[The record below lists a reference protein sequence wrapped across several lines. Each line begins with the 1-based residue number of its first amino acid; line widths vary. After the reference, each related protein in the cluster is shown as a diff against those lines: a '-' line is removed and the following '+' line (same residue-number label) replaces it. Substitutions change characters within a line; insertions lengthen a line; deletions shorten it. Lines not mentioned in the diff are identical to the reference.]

1 LAEFQERVRTT
12 ALPEERRVFAEFF
25 LRWAASLTPSDLGET
40 EQIRRLTTLTEV
52 EPDVYL
58 VCLHRL
64 IGQASDEEIRTIR
77 NEEHEWVPTGSR
89 RNLVW
94 LLERLVWFPEYFDR
108 SEEILLRLATNETE
122 TDIGNNAT
130 VIWIRLYSPAL
141 PGTAVPFGERLAK
154 LRQRT
159 LASDQHISDLA
170 FTALG
175 EVFSTSLHRM
185 EIPALGGRVRPRE
198 ANPRTVQEWAEY
210 VRATLSLIADLSG
223 NPDRKLKRKAQATV
237 SKNVR
242 VLLATGHLEQLQE
255 VLKPGEIDEENLA
268 HTLNGVDE
276 FLHFEGAATSSAG
289 SDYINQVRA
298 WRRALQPL
306 DIHARLV
313 SSVGI
318 EPWRSSMVGENDWRA
333 ELRALAGILAGD
345 SEALTAEIPWL
356 CSERAKA
363 AAYLGEELA
372 KADSGGRL
380 LETLIEAAVRYGE
393 GALARGY
400 VIGAARNPRLD
411 IGKLNSLLDQVE
423 ASNPPLAFDIFRVGG
438 STTGAVERTI
448 ALVDEGKLPLTY
460 FRAFTIGDFQPDSS
474 QLQAVLERLV
484 SAAEKSD
491 VQATEIAL
499 EVFGYRIVSNSQWH
513 ALLGEHDIQE
523 LAWRLAAA
531 AAGDAGRE
539 SFWWAELVKK
549 LGQFDA
555 RRAARIAST
564 GLVSARFNQAH
575 SASDVLTEL
584 AKEHAEEVM
593 DELGSLI
600 LDDSKGG
607 WRVLIGKYPVFAQL
621 PWEVVAKWIK
631 DHGVAAA
638 KRLAG
643 QLPPPYVSEDGSPT
657 VPPLTAF
664 VLSEFEN
671 SDEVFRAFVAGV
683 HDLRSYV
690 GDIADQH
697 EQEAEVAKK
706 FLRHQVR
713 RIGEWAALELQQ
725 AKAEARYWRQMEE
738 EMHIP

>member
-1 LAEFQERVRTT
+1 
-12 ALPEERRVFAEFF
+12 
-25 LRWAASLTPSDLGET
+25 
-40 EQIRRLTTLTEV
+40 
-52 EPDVYL
+52 
-58 VCLHRL
+58 L
-64 IGQASDEEIRTIR
+64 IGQASDEEIRAVS
-77 NEEHEWVPTGSR
+77 NEERGWVRTGSR

-94 LLERLVWFPEYFDR
+94 LLERLVWFPEYFDS
-108 SEEILLRLATNETE
+108 SEDILLRLATNEIE

-130 VIWIRLYSPAL
+130 AMWTRLYSPAL

-154 LRQRT
+154 LRQRV
-159 LASDQHISDLA
+159 LSSDQRISDLA

-175 EVFSTSLHRM
+175 EVFSTSVHRI
-185 EIPALGGRVRPRE
+185 ETPALGGRVRPRE
-198 ANPRTVQEWAEY
+198 ANPQTVQEWVEY
-210 VRATLSLIADLSG
+210 ERAALSLIADLSR
-223 NPDRKLKRKAQATV
+223 NPDRTLKRRAQATV

-242 VLLATGHLEQLQE
+242 VLLATGHLKQLQE
-255 VLKPGEIDEENLA
+255 VLKAGEIEEENLA

-276 FLHFEGAATSSAG
+276 FLHFEGATPSPG
-289 SDYINQVRA
+289 SDYVNEVRT

-306 DIHARLV
+306 NIHARLV

-318 EPWRSSMVGENDWRA
+318 EPWRSSMVGEDAWRA
-333 ELRALAGILAGD
+333 ELRALAEILAGD

-356 CSERAKA
+356 CSESAKG

-372 KADSGGRL
+372 KADSAGRL
-380 LETLIEAAVRYGE
+380 LAATIDAAVRSGE

-400 VIGAARNPRLD
+400 VIGAVRNPELD
-411 IGKLNSLLDQVE
+411 VDKLNSLLDRVE
-423 ASNPPLAFDIFRVGG
+423 ASNPSLAFDIFRVGG
-438 STTGAVERTI
+438 STTRAVERTI
-448 ALVDEGKLPLTY
+448 ALVGEGKLPLAY
-460 FRAFTIGDFQPDSS
+460 FRAFAIGDFQPDGS

-499 EVFGYRIVSNSQWH
+499 DVFGYRIVHNAHWR
-513 ALLGEHDIQE
+513 ALLEEHDTRE

-539 SFWWAELVKK
+539 SFWWTELVKK

-555 RRAARIAST
+555 RHAARIAST
-564 GLVSARFNQAH
+564 GLVSAGFNQAH

-593 DELGSLI
+593 NELGSLI

-621 PWEVVAKWIK
+621 SWEVVAKWIK
-631 DHGVAAA
+631 DHGVGAAQ
-638 KRLAG
+638 RLAG
-643 QLPPPYVSEDGSPT
+643 QLPPPYVSKDGSPI

-664 VLSEFEN
+664 VLSEFVN

-683 HDLRSYV
+683 HNLQSYS

-697 EQEAEVAKK
+697 EQEAEIAKK
-706 FLRHQVR
+706 FLGHHVR
-713 RIGEWAALELQQ
+713 RIGEWAALEVQQ
-725 AKAEARYWRQMEE
+725 AQAEARYWRQMEE